1 MLNLTLLL
9 AAFEPPDLD
18 PLKNAARNNN
28 PQIFGTDITIVLGV
42 LLGLAAILFF
52 WAFFLRGKPSH
63 MRGSVVVTRTNK
75 PGTDPKK
82 SSPSSSGHRRRK
94 RRAEHPSEWS
104 RNPTLSE
111 TGGLPP
117 PRPEEPETPSGQ
129 AR

>member
-9 AAFEPPDLD
+9 AAFEPPELD

-28 PQIFGTDITIVLGV
+28 PQVLGV

-52 WAFFLRGKPSH
+52 WAFFLRGKPTH
-63 MRGSVVVTRTNK
+63 VRGSVVVSRTNK
-75 PGTDPKK
+75 PGSDPKK
-82 SSPSSSGHRRRK
+82 SSSSGHRRRK
-94 RRAEHPSEWS
+94 RRADHPSEWS

-129 AR
+129 TK